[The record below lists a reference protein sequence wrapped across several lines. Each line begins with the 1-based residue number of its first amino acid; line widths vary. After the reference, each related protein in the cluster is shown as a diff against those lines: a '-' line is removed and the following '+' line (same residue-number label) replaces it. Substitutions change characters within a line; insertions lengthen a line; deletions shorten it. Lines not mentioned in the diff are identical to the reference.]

1 MKQFATTVFFLFCLL
16 SFGFAQSDSGIPDV
30 EIRTLDEDVF
40 STSSIDNDGK
50 PIIISF
56 WATWCKPC
64 IKELKTIQKVYD
76 TWQAETGVKLI
87 AIAIDDE
94 RTKSAVQPFVATTGW
109 TWDVYTDANSDF
121 KRAMNV
127 VNVPHTFLLDGNKK
141 IVSQHTSFAPG
152 DELHLYGQIKALTE
166 KK

>member
-1 MKQFATTVFFLFCLL
+1 MKQLVTSVFFLFCLL
-16 SFGFAQSDSGIPDV
+16 SFGFAQSGIPEV

-40 STSSIDNDGK
+40 NTLSIDNEGK

-94 RTKSAVQPFVATTGW
+94 RTKSSVKPFVTTTGW
-109 TWDVYTDANSDF
+109 TWEVYTDANSDF

-141 IVSQHTSFAPG
+141 IVSEHTSFAPG
-152 DELHLYGQIKALTE
+152 DELHLYEKIKELTQNN
-166 KK
+166 K